1 MQNVGGLA
9 EAAKVLQSRGRGDDS
24 MLIHMTPREVGGL
37 QALALAS
44 GGSLTTNPDTGL
56 PEAGWLG
63 DLLPTLIGV
72 GMNFI
77 LPGSG
82 LLVAGLTGLGTGIA
96 TGDLG
101 KGLMAGLGAF
111 GGASLGAGLF
121 GGAASGAA
129 GGASG
134 SGGFLGNLFGGVKDS
149 FAQGVLGS
157 GATAAPGSAIG
168 AGVAGA
174 PSYLTAAQQAA
185 AIGSPGVTPAAMAAT
200 LPTSATGTITPTIA
214 NSALSQG
221 QISSAI
227 GNPGVSTAFQ
237 PNSGFL
243 GNAIGAAENANVGSG
258 LEALGNAGWKSGA
271 AALGLAAPFM
281 QQQGGAAK
289 PKDKNTWGDYGG
301 PYLPTDRGV
310 QFPTDRAPNDSSEF
324 SYFND
329 TNPVPGFV
337 ESNPQAAS
345 TLPGPMDESL
355 KGRFK
360 RYRYAAGGVNLPDG
374 AFVMDA
380 RTVSELGNGSSGAGQ
395 ELLARHGGMPIQG
408 PGDGVNDAIR
418 ANVGGT
424 QEARVSRDEVM
435 FDPAAVARFGGG
447 NHSTGTQKLYNLM
460 DRARQSR
467 GSTQRGASNGLGG
480 LAR

>member
-121 GGAASGAA
+121 GGASAGAASGA
-129 GGASG
+129 GASG

-157 GATAAPGSAIG
+157 GATAAPGAAGSTG
-168 AGVAGA
+168 ALSGLLNGGTQAAPGAVTGGA
-174 PSYLTAAQQAA
+174 PNYLAALNPEDIITGAHEL
-185 AIGSPGVTPAAMAAT
+185 SPMLGAPAA
-200 LPTSATGTITPTIA
+200 
-214 NSALSQG
+214 
-221 QISSAI
+221 
-227 GNPGVSTAFQ
+227 GNT
-237 PNSGFL
+237 GFL

-345 TLPGPMDESL
+345 TLPGPMDEFL